1 LGWLRDV
8 WQSFEGWIASQLGH
22 TWVSGIGVPVILIV
36 IGAAWKAMAR
46 PGGPT
51 PYSVLLKWP
60 ELPRQD
66 RAFGFDL
73 LLAAL
78 GAQLGFLALRIRQG
92 STAHQLDF
100 RGLCVTLLLTILLIP
115 FIRIFGY
122 ERRGRRQVL
131 RQDLGVA
138 LPNLTGMV
146 VLIYI
151 YNANT

>member
-1 LGWLRDV
+1 VAKEVLQWC
-8 WQSFEGWIASQLGH
+8 EEWITDQLGH
-22 TWVSGIGVPVILIV
+22 TWVTGVVVPAILVI

-60 ELPRQD
+60 ELPRSD

-73 LLAAL
+73 LLAGL
-78 GAQLGFLALRIRQG
+78 GAQLGFLALRVAQG
-92 STAHQLDF
+92 STARQLDF
-100 RGLCVTLLLTILLIP
+100 RGLWLTLILTVLFIP
-115 FIRIFGY
+115 FIRIFGH
-122 ERRGRRQVL
+122 ELKGRKQVL

-138 LPNLTGMV
+138 LPNLVGIV